1 MYHNS
6 RQLTRVYPSG
16 FRTDSSNF
24 NPQEMWNAG
33 CQIGESKNTNYVFI
47 LTFDTK
53 MVAFSVLTTTTHGS
67 TLVCQLVSGR
77 LMPFLYFVFDI
88 QNIYLFFDWQ
98 PQLTVTS
105 SFLSFAFSCIE
116 LSDCWGRDG
125 PERWAVSS
133 EWQLWIHSKAQ
144 FHEIG

>member
-53 MVAFSVLTTTTHGS
+53 MVAFPVLTSTTHGS
-67 TLVCQLVSGR
+67 KLV
-77 LMPFLYFVFDI
+77 
-88 QNIYLFFDWQ
+88 
-98 PQLTVTS
+98 
-105 SFLSFAFSCIE
+105 
-116 LSDCWGRDG
+116 
-125 PERWAVSS
+125 
-133 EWQLWIHSKAQ
+133 
-144 FHEIG
+144 